1 MSDWAQDI
9 AVAQA
14 TAERTQAAEHVA
26 ESSFDRVHAQAK
38 AAGTVDRAVES
49 EEFSQWMAARHA
61 TDAAWG
67 VWSTVMDA
75 RPIP

>member
-1 MSDWAQDI
+1 MSDWALDI

-26 ESSFDRVHAQAK
+26 ESSFDRVHALAQ
-38 AAGTVDRAVES
+38 AAGTVERAVET
-49 EEFSQWMAARHA
+49 EEFNQWMAARHA

-67 VWSTVMDA
+67 AWSTVMDA
-75 RPIP
+75 KPAS